1 MKGSI
6 IMFVCSLKSSVIKK
20 SFAGLLALGAVC
32 AAVIL
37 LCTDAET
44 PVKATAAENTP
55 ELNYNAADS
64 AERLA
69 FISQFGWEVC
79 DEPLEVR
86 EVIIPEE
93 FDEVYENYNS
103 LQLSQGFD
111 LSEFCGKR
119 VKRWTYA
126 VNNYPGVPENDG
138 TVRINMLVYKN
149 AVIGGDVCSIKLD
162 GFMHGFMKE

>member
-6 IMFVCSLKSSVIKK
+6 IMFVCSVKSSLIKK
-20 SFAGLLALGAVC
+20 VFVGLLGVFAVI

-37 LCTDAET
+37 IGTEPQNSVA
-44 PVKATAAENTP
+44 AAAESTP
-55 ELNYNAADS
+55 EISYKAADN

-86 EVIIPEE
+86 EVKIPEE
-93 FDEVYENYNS
+93 FDETYEKYNAI
-103 LQLSQGFD
+103 QLSQGLD
-111 LSEFCGKR
+111 LSGYCGKR
-119 VKRWTYA
+119 VKRWTY
-126 VNNYPGVPENDG
+126 VINNYPDMPDNDG

-149 AVIGGDVCSIKLD
+149 NVIGGDVCSVKLD

>member
-6 IMFVCSLKSSVIKK
+6 IMFVCSFRSSFVKR
-20 SFAGLLALGAVC
+20 AVVGLLAVGAVI

-37 LCTDAET
+37 VCTEPQKPTEAAAKSDMQLT
-44 PVKATAAENTP
+44 YKAGDN
-55 ELNYNAADS
+55 

-69 FISQFGWEVC
+69 FISQFGWDVP

-86 EVIIPEE
+86 EVKIPEE
-93 FDEVYENYNS
+93 FDDTYEKYNAI
-103 LQLSQGFD
+103 QLAQGLD
-111 LSEFCGKR
+111 LSEYCGKR
-119 VKRWTYA
+119 VKRWTY
-126 VNNYPGVPENDG
+126 VINNYPDMPENDG

-149 AVIGGDVCSIKLD
+149 SVIGGDVCSIKLD